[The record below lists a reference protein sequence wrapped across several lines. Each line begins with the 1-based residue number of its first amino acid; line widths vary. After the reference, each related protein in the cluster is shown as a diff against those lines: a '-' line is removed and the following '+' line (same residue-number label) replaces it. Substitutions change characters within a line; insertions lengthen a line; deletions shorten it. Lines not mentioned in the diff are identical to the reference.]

1 MKWARIYETIE
12 DSCMQMYDSPLWF
25 MCSHKTKHV
34 NRARL
39 AGAQLLIVIVCSL
52 AKRALMSE
60 VRGGGEQLRM
70 GVVYVAQEAKFP
82 LFAS

>member
-60 VRGGGEQLRM
+60 VRRGGGGGE
-70 GVVYVAQEAKFP
+70 EN
-82 LFAS
+82 

>member
-1 MKWARIYETIE
+1 
-12 DSCMQMYDSPLWF
+12 MQMYDSPLWF

-60 VRGGGEQLRM
+60 VRGGGQLRM

-82 LFAS
+82 LFAW

>member
-1 MKWARIYETIE
+1 
-12 DSCMQMYDSPLWF
+12 

-60 VRGGGEQLRM
+60 VRRGGRGGGQLRM
-70 GVVYVAQEAKFP
+70 GVVYVAQEAKFH
-82 LFAS
+82 LFAP

>member
-1 MKWARIYETIE
+1 
-12 DSCMQMYDSPLWF
+12 

-60 VRGGGEQLRM
+60 VRGGGGGTQLRM
-70 GVVYVAQEAKFP
+70 GVVYVAQEAKFH